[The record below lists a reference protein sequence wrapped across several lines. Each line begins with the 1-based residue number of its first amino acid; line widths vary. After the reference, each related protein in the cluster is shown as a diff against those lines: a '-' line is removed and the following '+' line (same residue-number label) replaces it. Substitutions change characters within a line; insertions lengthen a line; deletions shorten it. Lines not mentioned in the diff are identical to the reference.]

1 MEYLFDF
8 GDQWRFDVKLEG
20 IDSADARVKKPKI
33 LEKRGQSPPQY
44 PNMDE
49 DEW

>member
-8 GDQWRFDVKLEG
+8 GDMWRFDVRLER
-20 IDSADARVKKPKI
+20 IDPADGRVKKSKL

-44 PNMDE
+44 PNLDE